1 MIFIFFTRSEVGKPN
16 TLFCPEFK
24 YVVSFLFLSGKVVKV
39 TRGWSLETT
48 YIYIILQTVN
58 TSPKKWQ
65 WMTFCY
71 ILPVERLF

>member
-39 TRGWSLETT
+39 TRG
-48 YIYIILQTVN
+48 
-58 TSPKKWQ
+58 
-65 WMTFCY
+65 
-71 ILPVERLF
+71 